1 MMARELLQCFR
12 RYRNVGR
19 SNVIERLTAK
29 VPGKRGGI
37 PDIRVRGGK
46 GQLEAKFVKYH
57 LTEGNAPVTS
67 FKEGGI
73 PKKGGHQQRMM
84 RDKEEAK
91 GSSRRGSSQEA

>member
-19 SNVIERLTAK
+19 SNVRDRLTAK

-37 PDIRVRGGK
+37 PSIRVGGGQ

-57 LTEGNAPVTS
+57 LTAGIAPVIS
-67 FKEGGI
+67 FNGGGS
-73 PKKGGHQQRMM
+73 PKKSRHQQRMM
-84 RDKEEAK
+84 
-91 GSSRRGSSQEA
+91 